1 MASLNTMVTAELVRR
16 LFHYDRY
23 TGVFTRA
30 VKTSP
35 RVNVGDRAGWVDKD
49 GYRVISIYGKTYRA
63 ARLAWLHVTGSWPV
77 GEVDHK
83 DTDKSHDWFDNLR
96 DVTKEVNRQNDTKA
110 QRNNKTGFLGVRET
124 PNGRFA
130 PQIKANGRVLH
141 LGTFDTPQEAHA
153 AYVAAKRQ
161 HHQGCT
167 L

>member
-16 LFHYDRY
+16 LFHYDRD

-63 ARLAWLHVTGSWPV
+63 ARLAWLHVTGAWPV
-77 GEVDHK
+77 GEVDHR
-83 DTDKSHDWFDNLR
+83 DTDKSHDWFENLR
-96 DVTKEVNRQNDTKA
+96 DVTTDVNRQNDIKP
-110 QRNNKTGFLGVRET
+110 QRNNKAGLLGVRRVRS
-124 PNGRFA
+124 GRWNS
-130 PQIKANGRVLH
+130 QIRINGRVCN
-141 LGTFDTPQEAHA
+141 LGTFDSPEQAHA
-153 AYVAAKRQ
+153 AYVSAKRK
-161 HHQGCT
+161 HHKGCT